1 MTERVAGWLLEKMP
15 TSFPGI
21 WENTM
26 YGLICF
32 VVNVPAF
39 NQCILVW
46 DRVGPKKRFVSVYRR
61 VDVIYVV
68 KTVIQLA
75 ILTKSDQGCLKFSN
89 IV

>member
-1 MTERVAGWLLEKMP
+1 MVRKNANLVSWNLGKYDVWINLV
-15 TSFPGI
+15 
-21 WENTM
+21 
-26 YGLICF
+26 

-46 DRVGPKKRFVSVYRR
+46 DRVGTKKRSVSVYRR

-68 KTVIQLA
+68 KKVIHLA

>member
-1 MTERVAGWLLEKMP
+1 M
-15 TSFPGI
+15 
-21 WENTM
+21 
-26 YGLICF
+26 
-32 VVNVPAF
+32 NVPAF

-68 KTVIQLA
+68 KTIIQLA